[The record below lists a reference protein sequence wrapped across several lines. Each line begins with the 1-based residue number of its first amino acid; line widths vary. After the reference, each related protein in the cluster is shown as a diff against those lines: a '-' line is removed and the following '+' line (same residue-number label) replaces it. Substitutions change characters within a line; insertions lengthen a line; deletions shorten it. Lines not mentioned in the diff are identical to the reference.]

1 MEKNLVAGSDEKYT
15 TLKADYG
22 ELVKKIQVAAEGHRT
37 EIETIIAENK
47 IEVERLTE
55 ELKKAEEETLVQ
67 LRESHTAIIAHLES
81 EIVAEK
87 AAKADLQA
95 ALENAPEKDEVER
108 LKTELAEERMEN
120 VAEHERLTEA
130 LEAQIVVKT
139 TLQSEVEESKRNKQ
153 ELLDQLALIQT
164 DMDTFRADKE
174 ILQSNTDNLQKQ
186 LQEIGEKTKADAEAF
201 EKQLLE
207 MNERANSETSSLE
220 QVYTLQ
226 IQELDSVVSSLREK
240 LAAAETGTRNNDS
253 TLHEL
258 ETAKKEKEVAL
269 AKAQTELDVLR
280 QEKEAVIA
288 AAEKDL
294 EALEQEKDAAFDVAE
309 KKLEA
314 TRVDLEAALAEM
326 AKELVSAQIVVKEK
340 ETALEAIVN
349 EKESIESDLKSF
361 KIKFSSTEEFVRGTE
376 TALEEARKE
385 CDEKEVALEKANR
398 LAKEKEA
405 TLQKMTEEAEELEM
419 LLKEKLALAEALIEE
434 KVAALENTTKE
445 SAAKRKVLEAE
456 LAEKELALKAKE
468 EVSTEDESSV
478 IGEDGGEDI
487 EVKQV
492 SLTGIVSHPTS
503 R

>member
-15 TLKADYG
+15 TLKTNYS
-22 ELVKKIQVAAEGHRT
+22 ELAKEIQLAAEGHQA

-87 AAKADLQA
+87 TAKADLQA
-95 ALENAPEKDEVER
+95 ALENAPEKDEVEK

-120 VAEHERLTEA
+120 VVEHERLTEA

-139 TLQSEVEESKRNKQ
+139 TLQSEIEENKKNKQ
-153 ELLDQLALIQT
+153 ELLDQIALIQT

-174 ILQSNTDNLQKQ
+174 MLQSNTDNLQKQ
-186 LQEIGEKTKADAEAF
+186 LQEIGEKTKADAETF

-207 MNERANSETSSLE
+207 MNERANNETASLE

-226 IQELDSVVSSLREK
+226 IQELDAVVSSLKEK
-240 LAAAETGTRNNDS
+240 LAAAEAGTRNNDS

-258 ETAKKEKEVAL
+258 ETAKKEKEAAL
-269 AKAQTELDVLR
+269 VRAEKELDVLR
-280 QEKEAVIA
+280 QENKAVIA
-288 AAEKDL
+288 ATERDR
-294 EALEQEKDAAFDVAE
+294 EALEQEKDAAFEAAE

-314 TRVDLEAALAEM
+314 TRADLESALAEM
-326 AKELVSAQIVVKEK
+326 AKELTSVQIIIKEK
-340 ETALEAIVN
+340 EATLEATIN
-349 EKESIESDLKSF
+349 EKDSIKSDLKSL
-361 KIKFSSTEEFVRGTE
+361 KIKFSSTEEFIREKE
-376 TALEEARKE
+376 TALEEAKNE
-385 CDEKEVALEKANR
+385 CEEKEIALEKANR
-398 LAKEKEA
+398 LAKA
-405 TLQKMTEEAEELEM
+405 TLEKATKEAEELEM
-419 LLKEKLALAEALIEE
+419 SLKEKLALAEALVGE
-434 KVAALENTTKE
+434 KIAALENTTKE

-468 EVSTEDESSV
+468 EVSTGDEPSV
-478 IGEDGGEDI
+478 VEEDGGENI

-492 SLTGIVSHPTS
+492 SLTGIVSNPTS

>member
-15 TLKADYG
+15 TLKTNYS
-22 ELVKKIQVAAEGHRT
+22 ELVKGIQLAAEGHQA

-87 AAKADLQA
+87 TAKADLQA
-95 ALENAPEKDEVER
+95 ALENAPEKDEVEK

-120 VAEHERLTEA
+120 VVEHERLTEA

-139 TLQSEVEESKRNKQ
+139 TLQSEIEENRKNKQ
-153 ELLDQLALIQT
+153 ELLDQIALIQT

-174 ILQSNTDNLQKQ
+174 MLQSNTDNLQKQ
-186 LQEIGEKTKADAEAF
+186 LQEIGEKTKADAETF
-201 EKQLLE
+201 GKQLLE
-207 MNERANSETSSLE
+207 MNERANNETASLE

-226 IQELDSVVSSLREK
+226 IQELDAVVSSLKEK
-240 LAAAETGTRNNDS
+240 LVTAEAGTRNNDS

-258 ETAKKEKEVAL
+258 EAAKKEKEVAL
-269 AKAQTELDVLR
+269 VRAEKELDVLR
-280 QEKEAVIA
+280 QENKAVIA
-288 AAEKDL
+288 ATERDR
-294 EALEQEKDAAFDVAE
+294 EALEQEKDAAFEAAE

-314 TRVDLEAALAEM
+314 TRADLESALAEM
-326 AKELVSAQIVVKEK
+326 AKELTSVQIIIKEK
-340 ETALEAIVN
+340 EATLEATIN
-349 EKESIESDLKSF
+349 ERESIKSDLKSL
-361 KIKFSSTEEFVRGTE
+361 KIKFSSTEEFIREKE
-376 TALEEARKE
+376 TALEEAKNE
-385 CDEKEVALEKANR
+385 CEEKEIALEKANR
-398 LAKEKEA
+398 LAKA
-405 TLQKMTEEAEELEM
+405 TLEKATKEAEELEM
-419 LLKEKLALAEALIEE
+419 SLKEKLALAEALVVE
-434 KVAALENTTKE
+434 KIAALENTTKE

-468 EVSTEDESSV
+468 EVSTGDEPSV
-478 IGEDGGEDI
+478 VEEDGGENI

-492 SLTGIVSHPTS
+492 SLTGIVSNPTS

>member
-15 TLKADYG
+15 TLKASYG
-22 ELVKKIQVAAEGHRT
+22 ELVKEIQLAAEGHQT
-37 EIETIIAENK
+37 EIETVIAENK

-87 AAKADLQA
+87 TAKADLQA
-95 ALENAPEKDEVER
+95 ALENAPEKDEVEK

-139 TLQSEVEESKRNKQ
+139 TLQSEIEENKKNKQ
-153 ELLDQLALIQT
+153 ELLDQIASIQT

-174 ILQSNTDNLQKQ
+174 MLQSNTDNLQKQ
-186 LQEIGEKTKADAEAF
+186 LQEIGEKTKADAKTF

-207 MNERANSETSSLE
+207 MNERANNETASLE

-226 IQELDSVVSSLREK
+226 IQELDAVVSSLKEK
-240 LAAAETGTRNNDS
+240 LAAIEAGTRNNDS

-258 ETAKKEKEVAL
+258 EAAKKEKEVAL
-269 AKAQTELDVLR
+269 VRAEKELDVLR
-280 QEKEAVIA
+280 QENKAVIA
-288 AAEKDL
+288 AAERDL
-294 EALEQEKDAAFDVAE
+294 EALEQEKDAAFEAAE
-309 KKLEA
+309 KKLET
-314 TRVDLEAALAEM
+314 TRADLEAALAEM
-326 AKELVSAQIVVKEK
+326 AKELTSVQIIIKEK
-340 ETALEAIVN
+340 EATLEATIN
-349 EKESIESDLKSF
+349 ERESIESDLKSF
-361 KIKFSSTEEFVRGTE
+361 KIKFSSTEEFIRE
-376 TALEEARKE
+376 KEMALEEAKKE
-385 CDEKEVALEKANR
+385 CEEKEITLEKANR
-398 LAKEKEA
+398 LAKA
-405 TLQKMTEEAEELEM
+405 TLEKVTKEAEELEM
-419 LLKEKLALAEALIEE
+419 SLKEKLALAEALVGE
-434 KVAALENTTKE
+434 KIAALENTTKE

-456 LAEKELALKAKE
+456 LAEKELALKAKD
-468 EVSTEDESSV
+468 EVSTGDEPSV
-478 IGEDGGEDI
+478 VEEDGGENI

-492 SLTGIVSHPTS
+492 SLTGIVSNPTS